1 MNYVMT
7 IWIYMGH
14 VMCKFTT
21 KKTKDSVHKN
31 VDALSPRTISPMSDT
46 MPVGIICETSSSG
59 ALGFF
64 TWRSSGRYDW
74 RDMTGYTIQPIKN
87 TLWVVDIGGCV

>member
-1 MNYVMT
+1 MEPMG
-7 IWIYMGH
+7 IGH

-21 KKTKDSVHKN
+21 KKAKDSVHKN

-59 ALGFF
+59 ALGLFHVEEF
-64 TWRSSGRYDW
+64 REIWERYDGIY
-74 RDMTGYTIQPIKN
+74 DTTNETHQSGCLISVAVYEIQ
-87 TLWVVDIGGCV
+87 